1 MYRNL
6 ALPAAVLVLCTA
18 VSARADNHVLG
29 QMYGSGVHAYFSAE
43 SSANPLQ
50 AQNGYVKAHR
60 HLTTAIDGGTRDPR
74 AYYYRGL
81 AYVKLG
87 RDVEANVD
95 FEKGAELECGDL
107 NKIYN
112 VGRSL
117 ERVQGATRMMLEEH
131 RVKARMAAL
140 AEADRVHKARYEQI
154 RREENRVLQEQV
166 DSAPQAPAEMQ
177 PPEAPAPANDDPFA
191 VGPQD
196 KQPPAETVEPP
207 PGEPVEPPAEK
218 PAEKPADVT
227 AAPAGEKKPGGVF
240 GAMGR
245 ALGKAVGSGGDGG
258 GEAPAPKPETAPADD
273 NPFSPEPEKPADDD
287 PFSAPAAPAGGTPA
301 VDPSNP
307 FA

>member
-6 ALPAAVLVLCTA
+6 ALPAAVLMLCTA
-18 VSARADNHVLG
+18 VSAWADNYVLG

-50 AQNGYVKAHR
+50 AQKGYVKAHR

-81 AYVKLG
+81 AYIKLG

-140 AEADRVHKARYEQI
+140 AEADRVHKVRYEQI

-177 PPEAPAPANDDPFA
+177 PTEAPAPANDDPFA
-191 VGPQD
+191 VAPQD
-196 KQPPAETVEPP
+196 KQPPAEPVEPP

-218 PAEKPADVT
+218 PAEAPAEPAVEPT
-227 AAPAGEKKPGGVF
+227 SEPEAAPAGKKKPGGVF

-245 ALGKAVGSGGDGG
+245 ALGKAVGGDSG

-273 NPFSPEPEKPADDD
+273 DPFSPEPAEPADD
-287 PFSAPAAPAGGTPA
+287 TPA
-301 VDPSNP
+301 IDPANP
-307 FA
+307 FAQ